1 MRRQRPHT
9 GDTSARNF
17 SAGRV
22 LAIHPAVELIGID
35 ESPGM
40 LAAAVG
46 RVAEADLRVGR
57 RKRVT

>member
-1 MRRQRPHT
+1 MRRQRLDT
-9 GDTSARNF
+9 GDTSARDF

-35 ESPGM
+35 ESRGM

-46 RVAEADLRVGR
+46 RRSRPTGGPPRGPAA
-57 RKRVT
+57 